1 MTSAHEPELTRR
13 LERHGQE
20 HVLRHVGEL
29 PPEARSRF
37 LASVAELDL
46 PLIDALGALARE
58 GARPAE
64 VARFEPPEVFR
75 PRRAAEDR
83 AQVRELRRRGEELLA
98 SGAVGWLLVAGGQA
112 SRLGYEGPKGAFP
125 VGPVSGRSLFE
136 VFARKLL
143 AARARYGVPIPW
155 YVMTSTANDAAT
167 RAFFARH
174 EHFGLPASDVVFFQQ
189 AMLPALDEE
198 GRILLAAKDELF
210 LAPNGH
216 GGVLAALASSGALA
230 DARGRGVRVFS
241 YFQVDNP
248 LAPPSDP
255 LFLGLHAA
263 RGAEMSSKVVPKRD
277 PGEKVGVIGRA
288 DGRLTCIEYSDL
300 PDALR
305 SARDERGALVFGDGN
320 IALHAID
327 LEFVDALTARGFK
340 LPWHLARK
348 KMNVLDEHGRPALR
362 EGFKFETFVFDA
374 LGLARASTT
383 LEVERREEFSPVKNA
398 EGEDS
403 PATARADLCRLH
415 AEWVRSAGLALPPP
429 DATGVHPVEVDPCVA
444 EDAEEF
450 ARRAPRAPRSGP
462 GGHLYS

>member
-64 VARFEPPEVFR
+64 VARFEPPDVFR
-75 PRRAAEDR
+75 PRRAAEHR

-189 AMLPALDEE
+189 VFEPRDLDVRPAVMIAVEE
-198 GRILLAAKDELF
+198 AADHVVGLTRAAVPGAESQALETVGAVHAGRGRGCRFPRQSPVSGGQCFTRRAASISVGF
-210 LAPNGH
+210 LA
-216 GGVLAALASSGALA
+216 VRSLASS
-230 DARGRGVRVFS
+230 
-241 YFQVDNP
+241 
-248 LAPPSDP
+248 
-255 LFLGLHAA
+255 
-263 RGAEMSSKVVPKRD
+263 
-277 PGEKVGVIGRA
+277 
-288 DGRLTCIEYSDL
+288 
-300 PDALR
+300 
-305 SARDERGALVFGDGN
+305 
-320 IALHAID
+320 
-327 LEFVDALTARGFK
+327 
-340 LPWHLARK
+340 
-348 KMNVLDEHGRPALR
+348 
-362 EGFKFETFVFDA
+362 
-374 LGLARASTT
+374 
-383 LEVERREEFSPVKNA
+383 
-398 EGEDS
+398 
-403 PATARADLCRLH
+403 
-415 AEWVRSAGLALPPP
+415 
-429 DATGVHPVEVDPCVA
+429 
-444 EDAEEF
+444 
-450 ARRAPRAPRSGP
+450 
-462 GGHLYS
+462 